1 MVLQFLSSG
10 DFMLPP
16 ALIPFEIRKISFEIK
31 RQVQEEMGDNCVLY
45 ELGLN

>member
-10 DFMLPP
+10 DFMPPP
-16 ALIPFEIRKISFEIK
+16 ALISFEIRISFEIK
-31 RQVQEEMGDNCVLY
+31 RQVWEEMGDNCVLY